1 MMSSIYC
8 TPTSNII
15 MMFDLNILINFNM
28 AFRYRNIYIYNFTYF
43 RSDTILQ
50 KKNYMGYRH
59 AQFFQRVYTI
69 CSQEQVIP
77 GLQYE
82 YGNKA

>member
-1 MMSSIYC
+1 
-8 TPTSNII
+8 
-15 MMFDLNILINFNM
+15 
-28 AFRYRNIYIYNFTYF
+28 
-43 RSDTILQ
+43 
-50 KKNYMGYRH
+50 MGYRH